1 MKNISKEMS
10 TSVLLLAL
18 SLGVGFQ
25 AVPAAASNVE
35 ALCSGAIAL
44 SDGQWAGYAVDAAL
58 MRDKQKYRY
67 AVVGTEAGNFWLE
80 FEAAMPMGQGA
91 VVMKILI
98 PGWPYAKDAVT
109 RALMQL
115 PIIEGMDAMPPMEM
129 PPSSLQKDDPAD
141 PIRMACAEAE
151 KGVNESV
158 TVPAGTF
165 NALRIPVRQ
174 MHKDVWL
181 SSEVPFGIVKTADEE
196 GYGLELT
203 AFGDDAK
210 PAITAVPN
218 KVPGM
223 E

>member
-1 MKNISKEMS
+1 M
-10 TSVLLLAL
+10 LLAL

-151 KGVNESV
+151 NGVNESV

-165 NALRIPVRQ
+165 SALRVPVRQ
-174 MHKDVWL
+174 MSKDVWL
-181 SSEVPFGIVKTADEE
+181 SSDVPFGIVKTADEE

-210 PAITAVPN
+210 PAIMAAPN